1 MSLQVTTPQAA
12 IEQYVQDK
20 VAEFTEH
27 LTRQLC
33 YIGEAA
39 LKAAREKGSFKDYT
53 DRSGN
58 LRNSTG
64 YVVAIG
70 GKIAATAGFD
80 KSEGLPFAKELATTT
95 DADGVLVV
103 CAGMNYATYVSAR
116 GYDVLD
122 SAELEAQRMANELIK

>member
-1 MSLQVTTPQAA
+1 MSLQVVTPQAV

-20 VAEFTEH
+20 VAAFTEH
-27 LTRQLC
+27 LTRQLR

-39 LKAAREKGSFKDYT
+39 LKAAREKGNLKDYT

-70 GKIAATAGFD
+70 GKIVTTAGFD
-80 KSEGLPFAKELATTT
+80 KSEGLPFAKELALSTA
-95 DADGVLVV
+95 ADGVLVV
-103 CAGMNYATYVSAR
+103 CAGMKYATYVSAR

>member
-1 MSLQVTTPQAA
+1 MSLEVVTPQAA

-20 VAEFTEH
+20 VDEFTEF

-39 LKAAREKGSFKDYT
+39 LKAAREKGSFKNYV

-70 GKIAATAGFD
+70 GKVVPPQDSTSPKAYPLQGNWRPLPMPTA
-80 KSEGLPFAKELATTT
+80 
-95 DADGVLVV
+95 
-103 CAGMNYATYVSAR
+103 YW
-116 GYDVLD
+116 
-122 SAELEAQRMANELIK
+122 

>member
-1 MSLQVTTPQAA
+1 MSLQVVTPQAV

-20 VAEFTEH
+20 VAAFTEY

-39 LKAAREKGSFKDYT
+39 LKAAREKGSYT
-53 DRSGN
+53 DRTGN

-64 YVVAIG
+64 YVVAVG
-70 GKIAATAGFD
+70 GRIVTTGGFD
-80 KSEGLPFAKELATTT
+80 KAQGLPFARELALST

-103 CAGMNYATYVSAR
+103 CAGMKYATYVSAR

-122 SAELEAQRMANELIK
+122 SAELEAQRMANELTK

>member
-1 MSLQVTTPQAA
+1 MSLEVTTPQAV

-20 VAEFTEH
+20 VAAFTEY

-70 GKIAATAGFD
+70 GKIVATAGFD

>member
-1 MSLQVTTPQAA
+1 MSLQVVTPQAV

-20 VAEFTEH
+20 VAAFTEH
-27 LTRQLC
+27 LTRQLY

-70 GKIAATAGFD
+70 GKIVATAGFD

-103 CAGMNYATYVSAR
+103 CAGMKYATYVSAR

-122 SAELEAQRMANELIK
+122 SAELEAKRMANELTK

>member
-1 MSLQVTTPQAA
+1 MSLQVVTPQAA

-20 VAEFTEH
+20 VDAFTEY

-39 LKAAREKGSFKDYT
+39 LKAAREKGSYT
-53 DRSGN
+53 DRTGN

-64 YVVAIG
+64 YVVAVG
-70 GKIAATAGFD
+70 GKVVTVGGFD
-80 KSEGLPFAKELATTT
+80 KAQGLPFAKELALST

-103 CAGMNYATYVSAR
+103 CAGMKYATYVSAR

-122 SAELEAQRMANELIK
+122 SAELEAQRMANELTK

>member
-20 VAEFTEH
+20 VTEFTEC
-27 LTRQLC
+27 LTRRLC

-39 LKAAREKGSFKDYT
+39 LKAAREKGDYT
-53 DRSGN
+53 DRTGN

-70 GKIAATAGFD
+70 GKIVTTAGFD
-80 KSEGLPFAKELATTT
+80 KSEGLPFARELALST

-103 CAGMNYATYVSAR
+103 CAGMKYATYVSAR

-122 SAELEAQRMANELIK
+122 SAELEAQRMANELTK

>member
-1 MSLQVTTPQAA
+1 MSLQVTTPQAV

-20 VAEFTEH
+20 VAAFTEY

-70 GKIAATAGFD
+70 GKIVATAGFD

>member
-1 MSLQVTTPQAA
+1 MSLQVVTPQAA

-20 VAEFTEH
+20 VATFTEY

-39 LKAAREKGSFKDYT
+39 LKAAREKGSYT
-53 DRSGN
+53 DRTGN

-70 GKIAATAGFD
+70 GKVVTVGGFD
-80 KSEGLPFAKELATTT
+80 KAQGLPFAKELALSTA
-95 DADGVLVV
+95 ADGVLVV
-103 CAGMNYATYVSAR
+103 CAGMKYATYVSAR

-122 SAELEAQRMANELIK
+122 SAELEAQRMANELTK

>member
-1 MSLQVTTPQAA
+1 MSLQVTTPQAV

-20 VAEFTEH
+20 VAEFTEY

-39 LKAAREKGSFKDYT
+39 LKAAREKGSYT
-53 DRSGN
+53 DRTGN

-64 YVVAIG
+64 YVVAVG
-70 GKIAATAGFD
+70 GRIVTTGGFD
-80 KSEGLPFAKELATTT
+80 KAQGLPFAKELALST

-103 CAGMNYATYVSAR
+103 CAGMKYATYVSAR

-122 SAELEAQRMANELIK
+122 SAELEAQRMANELTK

>member
-1 MSLQVTTPQAA
+1 MSLQVVTPQAV

-20 VAEFTEH
+20 VDAFTEA

-39 LKAAREKGSFKDYT
+39 LKAAREKGSYT
-53 DRSGN
+53 DRTGN

-70 GKIAATAGFD
+70 GKVVTVGGFD
-80 KSEGLPFAKELATTT
+80 KAQGLPFAKELALSTA
-95 DADGVLVV
+95 ADGVLVV
-103 CAGMNYATYVSAR
+103 CAGMKYATYVSAR

-122 SAELEAQRMANELIK
+122 SAELEAKRMANELIK

>member
-20 VAEFTEH
+20 VAEFTEY

-39 LKAAREKGSFKDYT
+39 LKAAREKGSYT
-53 DRSGN
+53 DRTGN

-64 YVVAIG
+64 YVVAVG
-70 GKIAATAGFD
+70 GKIVTTAGFD
-80 KSEGLPFAKELATTT
+80 KAQGLPFAKELALSTA
-95 DADGVLVV
+95 ADGVLVV
-103 CAGMNYATYVSAR
+103 CAGMKYATYVSAR

-122 SAELEAQRMANELIK
+122 SAELEAQRMANELTE

>member
-1 MSLQVTTPQAA
+1 MSLEVVTPQAA

-20 VAEFTEH
+20 VDEFTEF

-39 LKAAREKGSFKDYT
+39 LKAAREKGSFKNYV

-70 GKIAATAGFD
+70 GKVVTIAGFD

-103 CAGMNYATYVSAR
+103 CAGMEYATYVSAR

-122 SAELEAQRMANELIK
+122 SAELEAKRIANEIAL

>member
-12 IEQYVQDK
+12 FEQYVADK
-20 VAEFTEH
+20 LATFTEY

-39 LKAAREKGSFKDYT
+39 LKAAREKGSYT
-53 DRSGN
+53 DRTGN

-70 GKIAATAGFD
+70 GKIVTTAGFD
-80 KSEGLPFAKELATTT
+80 KSEGLPFARELALSA

-103 CAGMNYATYVSAR
+103 CAGMKYATYVSAR

>member
-1 MSLQVTTPQAA
+1 MSLEVVTPQAV

-20 VAEFTEH
+20 VNEFTEY

-33 YIGEAA
+33 YIGETA
-39 LKAAREKGSFKDYT
+39 LKAAREKGSYT
-53 DRSGN
+53 DRTGN

-70 GKIAATAGFD
+70 GKIVTTAGFD
-80 KSEGLPFAKELATTT
+80 KSEGLPFARELALSTA
-95 DADGVLVV
+95 ADGVLVV
-103 CAGMNYATYVSAR
+103 CAGMKYATYVSAR

-122 SAELEAQRMANELIK
+122 SAELEAKRMANELTK

>member
-12 IEQYVQDK
+12 FEQYVADK
-20 VAEFTEH
+20 LATFTEY
-27 LTRQLC
+27 LTRCLG

-39 LKAAREKGSFKDYT
+39 LKAAREKGNLKDYT

-70 GKIAATAGFD
+70 GRIVTTGGFD
-80 KSEGLPFAKELATTT
+80 KAQGLPFAKELALST

-103 CAGMNYATYVSAR
+103 CAGMKYATYVSAR

-122 SAELEAQRMANELIK
+122 SAELEAQRMANELTK

>member
-20 VAEFTEH
+20 VAAFTEY

-33 YIGEAA
+33 YIGETA
-39 LKAAREKGSFKDYT
+39 LKAAREKGSYT

-70 GKIAATAGFD
+70 GKIVTTAGFD
-80 KSEGLPFAKELATTT
+80 KSEGLPFARELALSTA
-95 DADGVLVV
+95 ADGVLVV
-103 CAGMNYATYVSAR
+103 CAGMKYATYVSAR

-122 SAELEAQRMANELIK
+122 SAELEAKRMANELTK

>member
-1 MSLQVTTPQAA
+1 MSLQVVTPQAA

-20 VAEFTEH
+20 VAAFTEF

-33 YIGEAA
+33 YIGETA

-70 GKIAATAGFD
+70 GKIVATAGFD

-95 DADGVLVV
+95 AADGVLVV
-103 CAGMNYATYVSAR
+103 CAGMKYATYVSAR

>member
-1 MSLQVTTPQAA
+1 MSLEVVTPRDAF
-12 IEQYVQDK
+12 EQYVEDK
-20 VAEFTEH
+20 VAAFTEF
-27 LTRQLC
+27 LIRQLS

-39 LKAAREKGSFKDYT
+39 LKAAREKGSFKNYV

-70 GKIAATAGFD
+70 GKVVTTAGFD
-80 KSEGLPFAKELATTT
+80 KSEGLPFARELATTT

-103 CAGMNYATYVSAR
+103 CAGMKYATYVSAR

-122 SAELEAQRMANELIK
+122 SAELEAQRIANEIAL

>member
-1 MSLQVTTPQAA
+1 MSLQVVTPQAV

-20 VAEFTEH
+20 VAAFTEH
-27 LTRQLC
+27 LTRQLY

-39 LKAAREKGSFKDYT
+39 LKAAREKGSYT
-53 DRSGN
+53 DRTGN

-70 GKIAATAGFD
+70 GRIVTVGGFD
-80 KSEGLPFAKELATTT
+80 KAQGLPFAKELALSTA
-95 DADGVLVV
+95 ADGVLVV
-103 CAGMNYATYVSAR
+103 CAGMKYATYVSAR

-122 SAELEAQRMANELIK
+122 SAELEAQRMANELTK

>member
-20 VAEFTEH
+20 VAAFTEY

-70 GKIAATAGFD
+70 GKIVATAGFD

>member
-1 MSLQVTTPQAA
+1 MSLEVTTPQTV

-20 VAEFTEH
+20 VAAFTEY

-70 GKIAATAGFD
+70 GKIVATAGFD

-103 CAGMNYATYVSAR
+103 CAGMNYATFVSAR

>member
-12 IEQYVQDK
+12 FEQYVADK
-20 VAEFTEH
+20 LATFTEY
-27 LTRQLC
+27 LTRCLC

-39 LKAAREKGSFKDYT
+39 LKAAREKGSYT
-53 DRSGN
+53 DRTGN

-70 GKIAATAGFD
+70 GKIVATAGFD

>member
-1 MSLQVTTPQAA
+1 MSLQVITPRSAF
-12 IEQYVQDK
+12 EQYVQDK
-20 VAEFTEH
+20 VAAFTEA

-39 LKAAREKGSFKDYT
+39 LKAAREKGDYT
-53 DRSGN
+53 DRSGK

-64 YVVAIG
+64 YVVVVG
-70 GKIAATAGFD
+70 GRIVTVGGFD
-80 KSEGLPFAKELATTT
+80 KAQGLPFAKELALTT

-122 SAELEAQRMANELIK
+122 SAELEAQRMANELTE

>member
-1 MSLQVTTPQAA
+1 MSLHATTPQAA

-20 VAEFTEH
+20 VDAFTEY

-39 LKAAREKGSFKDYT
+39 LKAAREKGSYT
-53 DRSGN
+53 DRTGN

-64 YVVAIG
+64 YVVAVG
-70 GKIAATAGFD
+70 GRIVTTGGFD
-80 KSEGLPFAKELATTT
+80 KAQGLPFAKELALST

-103 CAGMNYATYVSAR
+103 CAGMKYATYVSAR

-122 SAELEAQRMANELIK
+122 SAELEAQRMANELTK

>member
-1 MSLQVTTPQAA
+1 MSLQVVTPQAV

-20 VAEFTEH
+20 VDAFTEY

-39 LKAAREKGSFKDYT
+39 LKAAREKGSYT
-53 DRSGN
+53 DRTGN

-64 YVVAIG
+64 YVVAVG
-70 GKIAATAGFD
+70 GRIVTTGGFD
-80 KSEGLPFAKELATTT
+80 KAQGLPFAKELALSTA
-95 DADGVLVV
+95 ADGVLVV
-103 CAGMNYATYVSAR
+103 CAGMKYATYVSAR